1 VYVLDGVPEMPRFEK
16 VATPPDAV
24 AVTVPTKVPPALME
38 AVTTVVESV
47 TKVLEN

>member
-1 VYVLDGVPEMPRFEK
+1 MPRLEK

-24 AVTVPTKVPPALME
+24 AVTVPTKVPPALID